1 MTQVIYRPKKSYNF
15 FNLAIAIPY
24 FLILG
29 FLVLV
34 PMGLLVV
41 YSFARMNSIGFG
53 FTFTLNNYTEVF
65 RNKAIFP
72 SLGRSLLLAL
82 ATTVITLAIGYPL
95 AYIISRQ
102 KPSIQK
108 FLILLINAPMW
119 VNLLLKIIA
128 IKQLFS
134 IFDPEFNGSNFGVLF
149 GMVYLYL
156 PFMVLPIY
164 NSLSKLDNS
173 YFEGASDLGASK
185 LQTISRVIVP
195 LSMGGVLSG
204 IAMVLLPAATTMTI
218 GKLLGTNSL
227 LIGNV
232 VEIAIKSKMYGGY
245 GFGAAISLMIAI
257 VMMLMVFLFR
267 KLDRGNV
274 DEKE

>member
-1 MTQVIYRPKKSYNF
+1 MNIKRPKKE
-15 FNLAIAIPY
+15 FNLFNILIWVPY
-24 FLILG
+24 ALILG

-34 PMGLLVV
+34 PMVLLVI
-41 YSFARMNSIGFG
+41 YSFANMNSIGFG
-53 FTFTLNNYTEVF
+53 FTFTFNNYTEVF

-72 SLGRSLLLAL
+72 SLGRSILLAIG
-82 ATTVITLAIGYPL
+82 TTIITLAVGYPL

-108 FLILLINAPMW
+108 ILILLINAPMW

-134 IFDPEFNGSNFGVLF
+134 LFDPGFNGSNFGVMF

-164 NSLSKLDNS
+164 TSLSKLDNS
-173 YFEGASDLGASK
+173 YFEGAADLGASK
-185 LQTISRVIVP
+185 LETITKVIIP
-195 LSMGGVLSG
+195 LSMGGILSG
-204 IAMVLLPAATTMTI
+204 ISMVLLPAATTMTI
-218 GKLLGTNSL
+218 GKFLGTNSL
-227 LIGNV
+227 MIGNV
-232 VEIAIKSKMYGGY
+232 VEIAIKQKMYGGY

-257 VMMLMVFLFR
+257 VMMLMVWLFR
-267 KLDRGNV
+267 RLDRGNLN
-274 DEKE
+274 EKE